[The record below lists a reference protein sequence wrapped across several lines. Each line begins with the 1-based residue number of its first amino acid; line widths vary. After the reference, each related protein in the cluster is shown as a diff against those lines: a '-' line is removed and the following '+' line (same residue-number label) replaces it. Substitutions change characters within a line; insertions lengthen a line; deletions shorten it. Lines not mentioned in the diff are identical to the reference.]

1 MPFINYAA
9 REINLKL
16 VYYGPGLSGKTTNIR
31 QIHARA
37 APERRGALRE
47 LETESERT
55 LFFDFLP
62 VTVGTIRGFAI
73 RFHIYSVPGQIFYAA
88 SRRLV
93 MRGAD
98 GVVFVA
104 DSQEARFEANIES
117 WENLGLDLEEH
128 GLTAAP
134 RVIQLNR
141 RDAPTALPLAKLR
154 RALDGGALPAFAS
167 VASRGEGVQETL
179 QGVTR
184 LILHGLRGG
193 EVANA

>member
-9 REINLKL
+9 KEINLKL

-31 QIHARA
+31 QIHART
-37 APERRGALRE
+37 APGRRGALLE

-55 LFFDFLP
+55 LFFDFMP
-62 VTVGTIRGFAI
+62 VTIGSIRGFAI
-73 RFHIYSVPGQIFYAA
+73 RLHIYSVPGQIFYAA

-104 DSQEARFEANIES
+104 DSQAARLEATVES
-117 WENLGLDLEEH
+117 FENLALDLEAH
-128 GLTAAP
+128 GLTAVP

-141 RDAPTALPLAKLR
+141 RDAPTALPLARLR

-167 VASRGEGVQETL
+167 VASRDEGVQETL
-179 QGVTR
+179 QGITR
-184 LILHGLRGG
+184 LVLHGLAGG
-193 EVANA
+193 EAAHA

>member
-37 APERRGALRE
+37 APERRGALLE

-62 VTVGTIRGFAI
+62 VTVGTIRGFSI

-104 DSQEARFEANIES
+104 DSQEARLEANIES

-184 LILHGLRGG
+184 LILHGLRSG